1 MGVATRFAIP
11 AVIIYWLLVLTGS
24 LWFIG
29 VMWIPMDGCS
39 PEWADFVGGRW
50 CGLGRLPHF
59 WCGLGPA
66 GCGGGFRGDDGCTP
80 SMGLSVDTEF
90 SSVVRDSDCPLVW
103 VAQKP
108 CGGSAGP
115 RSAGAYIGDVVLP
128 VTAWPACR
136 LRWTALIGQL
146 PMGVHGSRGF

>member
-1 MGVATRFAIP
+1 MAVRRSGLTSSAVGGAGSGGFRISGVA
-11 AVIIYWLLVLTGS
+11 S
-24 LWFIG
+24 
-29 VMWIPMDGCS
+29 
-39 PEWADFVGGRW
+39 GR
-50 CGLGRLPHF
+50 P
-59 WCGLGPA
+59 

-90 SSVVRDSDCPLVW
+90 SSVVRDSDSPLVW

-108 CGGSAGP
+108 RGGSAGP